1 MSRSTRQSSTV
12 MASGWF
18 GARTVKRDLPPNR
31 REMGDPSNTNS
42 LKKLTVTSTST
53 VVSCDHPSPGL
64 PLRSAL
70 PLEIAQFPEQV
81 PERRGTYEWLQHR
94 ICKVHTPGIHTSP
107 RARRRGSVAL
117 LVGRDGA
124 ALARTTKDFSL
135 DKGGTW
141 DSGETAGAEK
151 LAVDEAGGKG
161 SEAGVAPAA
170 TV

>member
-1 MSRSTRQSSTV
+1 MLSRSTRQSSTV

-31 REMGDPSNTNS
+31 REMDDPSNTNS
-42 LKKLTVTSTST
+42 SKKLTVTSTSG
-53 VVSCDHPSPGL
+53 VVRPPVSGPPAPRC
-64 PLRSAL
+64 PLRSPSSLNRFQNGGGRTSGCNTAFAKYI
-70 PLEIAQFPEQV
+70 PPVF
-81 PERRGTYEWLQHR
+81 
-94 ICKVHTPGIHTSP
+94 TSP
-107 RARRRGSVAL
+107 RRARRRGSVAL
-117 LVGRDGA
+117 PVGRDGV
-124 ALARTTKDFSL
+124 ALARTAKAFSL

-141 DSGETAGAEK
+141 DSGPGETAGAKK